1 MKKNFTLK
9 SILTLLA
16 IAFSIASFSQ
26 ERCGMLEYMEQQ
38 MQDPEFAR
46 QYEETQNQVRAQLQ
60 QLLQNGDFQER
71 GGATIDIP
79 VAVHFPTGNPAD
91 RACLEALAQNQ
102 IDILNAD
109 YSATNSDFN
118 LWSGTAVGLFPNTNA
133 GVANINFCIATS
145 NHPTFAQHGD
155 PNLFEGNPAITVGV
169 DFGGGSNS
177 DSDWAGYVNFVIRN
191 IGALGF
197 SPLFGNVN
205 QGFAVT
211 IDNNAFASGAG
222 CPASGIVPQFPYNLG
237 RTTTHELGHFF
248 GLNHPFNGDGFGA
261 CGDGGGDG
269 LADTPEV
276 ANSTYG
282 CAPLGSVASCE
293 PGQSAL
299 TMNYMDYADD
309 RCMYM
314 FTEDQMALASTY
326 IGNIQGQF
334 RQNACQAA
342 TPGFAITANDS
353 PVLSCPNTD
362 TQAVFNF
369 TYSTILDFSE
379 MTTFTASGLPA
390 GATATFNPASLNAAG
405 DFTMTV
411 NNIDATAQGDYTIT
425 VTGTSISVIETVDV
439 DLNNNCT
446 NIVCTPYTPD
456 PADLPLAVTDGLNG
470 GGLGTPVA
478 QITVNIPDSAT
489 IESMTVSVD
498 VTHTYVQDL
507 VLQLLHPDGTTFANL
522 WAQECTSENDLVIT
536 FDDAGIPIACPGGTN
551 TSIPAGTY
559 APSDPLSTFNGLDA
573 QGDWTL
579 FVADTFAG
587 DGGQLNSLTMTICSE
602 QPLSVNEFSASEF
615 SIFPNP
621 NNGEFTIKLN
631 SNSGN
636 DIKVDVLDIRG
647 RRIFNNVYTN
657 TGDFN
662 ETISLDNVQSGMY
675 LVTVNDGNN
684 EITKRI
690 IVD

>member
-9 SILTLLA
+9 LILTLMA
-16 IAFSIASFSQ
+16 VVFSLASFSQ

-46 QYEETQNQVRAQLQ
+46 QYEETQNQVKAQLQ
-60 QLLQNGDFQER
+60 QLMQNGDFQDR

-118 LWSGTAVGLFPNTNA
+118 LWSGSAVGLFPNTNA

-169 DFGGGSNS
+169 EFGGGSNS

-390 GATATFNPASLNAAG
+390 GATATFNPASLNTAG

-446 NIVCTPYTPD
+446 NIVCDTYASAQNLNLSI
-456 PADLPLAVTDGLNG
+456 ADGNG
-470 GGLGTPVA
+470 GNPGQPILTNIINVPDSTPIES
-478 QITVNIPDSAT
+478 ITVN
-489 IESMTVSVD
+489 VD
-498 VTHTYVQDL
+498 ITHTYISDL
-507 VLQLLHPDGTTFANL
+507 IVRIIHPDQATFVDVMEITCAD
-522 WAQECTSENDLVIT
+522 ENDFDIT
-536 FDDAGIPIACPGGTN
+536 FDDSAGAIVCAEPTV
-551 TSIPAGTY
+551 GTY
-559 APSDPLSTFNGLDA
+559 QPANPLSAFNGLNP
-573 QGDWTL
+573 QGDWTIL
-579 FVADTFAG
+579 VADFFGG
-587 DGGQLNSLTMTICSE
+587 DIGVLNDWSITICSE

-684 EITKRI
+684 KITKRI